1 MTGIVVDDGAVV
13 ATAATVMVV
22 VMTAEEA
29 MAVVV
34 GSDGECAG
42 GEGGGSMAS
51 GGWRQRGGSAR
62 RHRGGMPICRKLVF
76 SWETHDETAGHC
88 PGTPVQ
94 TYDET
99 RGTLSRAPELA
110 QNVVWPAWDASRDA
124 VPCPK
129 DSIERLGRFEAC
141 DEIT

>member
-51 GGWRQRGGSAR
+51 GGWRQRGDTEAGCRFAASLFFPGKHTTKPRDIVPGR
-62 RHRGGMPICRKLVF
+62 RFKRMTKL
-76 SWETHDETAGHC
+76 AGRC
-88 PGTPVQ
+88 PVPQRWHKTSFGRRGTPH
-94 TYDET
+94 
-99 RGTLSRAPELA
+99 GTLSRAPKI
-110 QNVVWPAWDASRDA
+110 V
-124 VPCPK
+124 
-129 DSIERLGRFEAC
+129 
-141 DEIT
+141 